1 MLSTKLINRA
11 DVSLYKQI
19 SQTVYDSVFDAL
31 VLETQ
36 IQDIAPLLGENLFND
51 ILKIPTAYDD
61 LLTGGDY
68 IVNGT
73 TYVNYGLKAVI
84 AYYFYARYQMFGGI
98 TDTPFSMVEKLN
110 GGESR
115 PISEKSKKDLY
126 NLNRDSAYTVWKS
139 VENYI
144 IRMNIPLYNITN
156 HCIQK
161 TQTFKFNKIN

>member
-19 SQTVYDSVFDAL
+19 SQTSYDAVFDAL

-36 IQDIAPLLGENLFND
+36 IQDIAPLLGEDLFNS
-51 ILKIPTAYDD
+51 ILKNPTPYAD
-61 LLTGGDY
+61 LLNGGEY
-68 IVNGT
+68 TVSGN
-73 TYVNYGLKAVI
+73 TYMNYGLKVVI

-110 GGESR
+110 GAESR

-126 NLNRDSAYTVWKS
+126 NLNRHSAFTVWKS
-139 VENYI
+139 VENYL
-144 IRMNIPLYNITN
+144 IRKQIPLFNSNSICSVKN
-156 HCIQK
+156 QS
-161 TQTFKFNKIN
+161 FKFTKIG

>member
-19 SQTVYDSVFDAL
+19 SQTVYDAVFDSL

-36 IQDIAPLLGENLFND
+36 IQDIAPLLGEDLFNA
-51 ILKIPTAYDD
+51 ILKTPSDYTA
-61 LLTGGDY
+61 LWAGGDY
-68 IVNGT
+68 TVNGK

-84 AYYFYARYQMFGGI
+84 VYYFYARYQMFGAI

-110 GGESR
+110 GSESR

-126 NLNRDSAYTVWKS
+126 NLNRDSAFTVWKS

-156 HCIQK
+156 HCVQK